1 MSLPRSAC
9 SGVKYTP
16 RQADTPPMASQERI
30 GTVTHYFGDIGVAVI
45 EVESGELSL
54 GDRVRVVG
62 GDRDFTFA
70 VDSMEVDHDPVE
82 EVGAGTE
89 VAMKVPEKAR
99 DGYEVYLAGEE
110 E

>member
-1 MSLPRSAC
+1 
-9 SGVKYTP
+9 
-16 RQADTPPMASQERI
+16 MASQERI

-45 EVESGELSL
+45 EVESGELSV
-54 GDRVRVVG
+54 GDRVRIVG

-70 VDSMEVDHDPVE
+70 VESMEVDHEPVD
-82 EVGAGTE
+82 EVGVGAE
-89 VAMKVPEKAR
+89 VAIKVPEKAR